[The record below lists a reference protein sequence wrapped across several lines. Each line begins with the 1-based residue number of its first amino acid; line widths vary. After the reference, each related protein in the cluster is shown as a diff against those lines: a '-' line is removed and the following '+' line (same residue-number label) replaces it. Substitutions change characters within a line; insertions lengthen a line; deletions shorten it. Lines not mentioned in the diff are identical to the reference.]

1 MFNAINEHE
10 SHIDILIQM
19 RQAMIQL
26 MKEAAAF
33 IKDWNGSS
41 IDRINDSGSRVG
53 TTN

>member
-1 MFNAINEHE
+1 
-10 SHIDILIQM
+10 M

-53 TTN
+53 TTNESGSIIDRKK